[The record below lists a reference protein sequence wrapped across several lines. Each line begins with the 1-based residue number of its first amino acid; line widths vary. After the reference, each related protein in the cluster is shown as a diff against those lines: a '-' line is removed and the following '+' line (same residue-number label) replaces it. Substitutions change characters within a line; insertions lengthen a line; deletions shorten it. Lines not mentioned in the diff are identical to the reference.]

1 VVSLAV
7 AFLVKEEIG
16 LVGIAFGAY
25 ALLGKKDWKLGLG
38 VVAGSLIAF
47 AAIIQVVIPY
57 FASGRSYPYIS
68 ERYADVGGSPLGIV
82 KTAITNPLRI
92 ARAVLQSKKIFFLIG
107 LFGPVLGLSALAG
120 WAAILVLPSLAY
132 LVLSNYEP
140 QYTFTSQYSA
150 PLIPLIVG
158 TSIIAVSRLRASWRM
173 PLTAGVLISSVAF
186 SWAFGYM
193 PFSRKFD
200 AWQFT
205 PESRYEAFVPQL
217 SMIPQDASVSAENG
231 LVSHLSE
238 RRYIYDYTF
247 EGVQGAQWVMLD
259 YAGLGRSIEFFDEQV
274 AKVEAMGYT
283 EVASGYGL
291 ALLRKTG

>member
-1 VVSLAV
+1 
-7 AFLVKEEIG
+7 
-16 LVGIAFGAY
+16 
-25 ALLGKKDWKLGLG
+25 
-38 VVAGSLIAF
+38 
-47 AAIIQVVIPY
+47 
-57 FASGRSYPYIS
+57 
-68 ERYADVGGSPLGIV
+68 
-82 KTAITNPLRI
+82 
-92 ARAVLQSKKIFFLIG
+92 
-107 LFGPVLGLSALAG
+107 
-120 WAAILVLPSLAY
+120 
-132 LVLSNYEP
+132 
-140 QYTFTSQYSA
+140 
-150 PLIPLIVG
+150 
-158 TSIIAVSRLRASWRM
+158 M